1 MNMKIF
7 LSAVLLGAA
16 FLVPVAA
23 QAGDSYLKFGIGQS
37 EYKVDDYSE
46 GKTAV
51 SLGYGFSV
59 DKNFDIEFGYLNLG
73 KLRYTNDAAS
83 GSIHTQSIYVAGVN
97 TLPVTDKFSVFGK
110 LGLAVNHF
118 KGKATALNTNFSE
131 TETRTRALLG
141 LGLAYN
147 FTQQIAGT
155 LEYHYL
161 GKIEDTK
168 LSALTVGLR
177 YGF

>member
-1 MNMKIF
+1 MGKF
-7 LSAVLLGAA
+7 FFAALLG
-16 FLVPVAA
+16 LVLTMPMAA
-23 QAGDSYLKFGIGQS
+23 QAGDSYLKFGVGQS

-73 KLRYTNDAAS
+73 KLKYADGAAS
-83 GSIHTQSIYVAGVN
+83 GSIHAQSIYVAGVS

-110 LGLAVNHF
+110 LGIAINHF
-118 KGKATALNTNFSE
+118 KGAATALNINFSE
-131 TETRTRALLG
+131 TETKTRALLG
-141 LGLAYN
+141 LGLAYD

-155 LEYHYL
+155 LEYQYL

-168 LSALTVGLR
+168 LSALTVGLK